1 MRPFIPRFYPLF
13 YKNDYTFEVIFSP
26 NMELGSQRVVG
37 ERDWRQRRGIARREE
52 STWGGVGI
60 CVRDVVGWLIS
71 IGFTETF
78 TGRQWNQES
87 ILLFSNIQ
95 YTALTLFSFF
105 FPFFNMREKK
115 DTGLNSEGKKIEREV
130 WASIYKSG
138 YCPTSFFNSTP
149 NDYLTNCTPMCG
161 LWSGMRNAFST
172 IRIQACPSFFVH
184 TFLTF
189 IFHLFPL
196 FPFSFDTRKYQV

>member
-13 YKNDYTFEVIFSP
+13 YKNDYTLEVIFSP

-37 ERDWRQRRGIARREE
+37 ERGWRQRRGIARREE

-95 YTALTLFSFF
+95 YTALTLFSLFF
-105 FPFFNMREKK
+105 FFNMREKK
-115 DTGLNSEGKKIEREV
+115 RKIRVWTLKVKRLKEKYERPFIRV
-130 WASIYKSG
+130 VIVQPHS
-138 YCPTSFFNSTP
+138 STP
-149 NDYLTNCTPMCG
+149 LQMTTLQTARPCVDSGVECG
-161 LWSGMRNAFST
+161 M
-172 IRIQACPSFFVH
+172 PS
-184 TFLTF
+184 
-189 IFHLFPL
+189 P
-196 FPFSFDTRKYQV
+196 R